1 MAMIPTDVKLVL
13 FDIDGTIMNAAG
25 AGSAA
30 FRHAAE
36 SCFGGQAPELD
47 LAGTTDLAILAHL
60 ASHFGVEMTPAR
72 QEAFFARYHVELEN
86 NLSSARYA
94 SHVLPAVEESIALFQ
109 NRGAHL
115 GVLTGNSRPGASIKL
130 RFSAVEHHFSFGAYG
145 DEHAERNDLGP
156 LALARAEE
164 HAQCRFAPEKVLI
177 IGDTPRDIACAR
189 AIGARCMAVATGH
202 FTKQQLQEH
211 APDYLIDTLECLI

>member
-1 MAMIPTDVKLVL
+1 MIPADVELVL

-30 FRHAAE
+30 FRDAAE
-36 SCFGGQAPELD
+36 SCFGGQSPELD
-47 LAGTTDLAILAHL
+47 LAGTTDLAILAHI
-60 ASHFGVEMTPAR
+60 ATHFGVEMTP
-72 QEAFFARYHVELEN
+72 ELLETFFARYHSALEK
-86 NLSSARYA
+86 NLSSSHYP
-94 SHVLPAVEESIALFQ
+94 SHVLPAVEESIALFRS
-109 NRGAHL
+109 RGAHL

-130 RFSAVEHHFSFGAYG
+130 RFSAVEHHFGFGAYG

-156 LALARAEE
+156 LALARAEA
-164 HAQCRFAPEKVLI
+164 HAQRRFAPESVLI

-189 AIGARCMAVATGH
+189 AIGARCVAVATGH

-211 APDYLIDTLECLI
+211 APDYLIDTLDCLI